1 MASKP
6 KIPPMQSP
14 IRHTWKKIFFFFLRC
29 SKCFFKKPKSSQY
42 CRGASVL
49 LHPLVT
55 GFYTLLYIAAPF
67 STFFCHQKYAQHKEY
82 LSQGLF
88 WWVGV
93 LPNGLELF
101 QLLAA
106 RFQLGKSRSPDDQ
119 CHKDFKPLNIS
130 FRVIERREPNRL
142 ALPCQDRGTKL
153 QNEVLSREIHSCSTF
168 NINIEA
174 TFKARIWQCKIHTL
188 LKLGIQE

>member
-14 IRHTWKKIFFFFLRC
+14 MRHTWKKRFLGDVASIFKRDKKHHSTVEEFL
-29 SKCFFKKPKSSQY
+29 SYFIPLFLVFTLWFILQ
-42 CRGASVL
+42 L
-49 LHPLVT
+49 LS
-55 GFYTLLYIAAPF
+55 
-67 STFFCHQKYAQHKEY
+67 STFFYLQKYALHQEY

-106 RFQLGKSRSPDDQ
+106 RFQLKKSRSLDDH
-119 CHKDFKPLNIS
+119 CHKDFKPLNTS
-130 FRVIERREPNRL
+130 FRVIQRREP
-142 ALPCQDRGTKL
+142 QQIGTP
-153 QNEVLSREIHSCSTF
+153 LSGQE
-168 NINIEA
+168 N
-174 TFKARIWQCKIHTL
+174 KTL
-188 LKLGIQE
+188 KWGIKQRDSLLLHI